1 MILTDPHKTVAIV
14 VQQHA
19 EDTAVLRH
27 TRSVLVRAPHVKLL
41 HLARIDERIAAQLDG
56 LAVAGDNGAVLCDA
70 ALEMP
75 GVGEVFAG
83 AVGAVTRK
91 DRARLDKLFSL
102 AGAETEVKR
111 GLISAFGW
119 VSAYDLKGTVAE
131 LLAAEEPI
139 HQEVGIAACIM
150 HRIDP
155 GTILAQAIGDPD
167 VALRARALRAIGEAG
182 RRDLLNDCLR
192 HLRDEDAT
200 SRFCAAASALLLGDR
215 DRSLG
220 VLGDFAAHP
229 GPCREHALRLWL
241 MATDLPSSHRML
253 KTLAREPAD
262 RRPLIQGVGIAGDV
276 QLIPWLIGLM
286 ADDKVARLAGES
298 FSTITGLD
306 LGYLDLERNPP
317 EDFESG
323 PTDDPDDPNVD
334 MDPDES
340 LPWPDQSKIQSWWN
354 ANGSSLRA
362 GVRYFMG
369 EPVSPSHCHRVLR
382 EGYQRQRRVA
392 AGYLCLLAPGT
403 PLFPTAAPA
412 WRQARWLDEL
422 PR

>member
-1 MILTDPHKTVAIV
+1 MLAASRQRIPIV
-14 VQQHA
+14 VHQHA
-19 EDTAVLRH
+19 EDAAILRH
-27 TRSVLVRAPHVKLL
+27 TRSELARAPHVKLH
-41 HLARIDERIAAQLDG
+41 HLARLDERIAAHVDG
-56 LAVAGDNGAVLCDA
+56 LTVAGDAGAALCDA
-70 ALEMP
+70 ELEAP
-75 GVGEVFAG
+75 EVGAVFAA
-83 AVGAVTRK
+83 AVGAITRR
-91 DRARLDKLFSL
+91 DRARLDKLCSF
-102 AGAETEVKR
+102 AGAETNAKR

-139 HQEVGIAACIM
+139 RRELGIAACVM

-155 GTILAQAIGDPD
+155 GTILPQTIDDPNA
-167 VALRARALRAIGEAG
+167 ALRARTLRAIGEAG

-192 HLRDEDAT
+192 HLRDEDST
-200 SRFCAAASALLLGDR
+200 SRFWAAASALLLGDR

-220 VLGDFAAHP
+220 VLGDFAARL
-229 GPCREHALRLWL
+229 GPCREQALRLWL
-241 MATDLPSSHRML
+241 MAADLPSNHRML

-262 RRPLIQGVGIAGDV
+262 RRPLIQGVGIAGDA
-276 QLIPWLIGLM
+276 QLVPWLIGLM

-306 LGYLDLERNPP
+306 LAYLDLERNPP

-354 ANGSSLRA
+354 ANGSSFRA
-362 GVRYFMG
+362 GVRYFVG
-369 EPVSPSHCHRVLR
+369 KPLSPSHCHRVLR

-392 AGYLCLLAPGT
+392 AVYLCLLAPGT

-412 WRQARWLDEL
+412 WRQARWLDEV

>member
-1 MILTDPHKTVAIV
+1 
-14 VQQHA
+14 
-19 EDTAVLRH
+19 
-27 TRSVLVRAPHVKLL
+27 
-41 HLARIDERIAAQLDG
+41 
-56 LAVAGDNGAVLCDA
+56 
-70 ALEMP
+70 
-75 GVGEVFAG
+75 
-83 AVGAVTRK
+83 
-91 DRARLDKLFSL
+91 
-102 AGAETEVKR
+102 
-111 GLISAFGW
+111 
-119 VSAYDLKGTVAE
+119 
-131 LLAAEEPI
+131 
-139 HQEVGIAACIM
+139 
-150 HRIDP
+150 
-155 GTILAQAIGDPD
+155 
-167 VALRARALRAIGEAG
+167 
-182 RRDLLNDCLR
+182 
-192 HLRDEDAT
+192 
-200 SRFCAAASALLLGDR
+200 
-215 DRSLG
+215 
-220 VLGDFAAHP
+220 
-229 GPCREHALRLWL
+229 

-354 ANGSSLRA
+354 ANGSSFRA
-362 GVRYFMG
+362 GVRYFVG
-369 EPVSPSHCHRVLR
+369 EPLSPSHCHRVLR
-382 EGYQRQRRVA
+382 EGYQRQRRIA